1 MKKRLAVITSVVLSA
16 GLLFGCGSGS
26 TSATKAAGTGDKE
39 TQAAGEESKE
49 ASAAGE
55 TVTLKYDLTVS
66 LDHPWGQAATEFKKR
81 LEKKSG
87 GRFVVEIYPSSSSAR
102 KLIPWQACWWAQR
115 I

>member
-66 LDHPWGQAATEFKKR
+66 LDHPWLDFFW
-81 LEKKSG
+81 LLS
-87 GRFVVEIYPSSSSAR
+87 Y
-102 KLIPWQACWWAQR
+102 
-115 I
+115 